1 MNARPFIVA
10 LDGPAGVGKS
20 TLAKRVAEA
29 LGVAYLDTGAMFRT
43 VALHVAKSL
52 GNTDAAE
59 TPAEGPKL
67 QALLKQCIFSLQGVG
82 DQTRLLCNSK
92 VVGDEI
98 RSEEAGMM
106 AAKIARTP
114 QVREFLKQAQQRLGK
129 NFSLVAEGRD
139 MGTVVFPEAVCKIFL
154 DAAPEVR
161 AMRRYR
167 QLQDMGEA
175 TDLAALT
182 QQIRLR
188 DDEDRNRAIAP
199 LRPAGDAHII
209 DTSHTDMDQV
219 FALVMQAVG
228 QAVDQ
233 ARP

>member
-1 MNARPFIVA
+1 
-10 LDGPAGVGKS
+10 
-20 TLAKRVAEA
+20 
-29 LGVAYLDTGAMFRT
+29 
-43 VALHVAKSL
+43 
-52 GNTDAAE
+52 
-59 TPAEGPKL
+59 
-67 QALLKQCIFSLQGVG
+67 
-82 DQTRLLCNSK
+82 
-92 VVGDEI
+92 
-98 RSEEAGMM
+98 MM

-182 QQIRLR
+182 RQIRLR